1 MRGQQGSTTV
11 PSLLTAPLAPAPPSA
26 AFDPFAR
33 TDYFGVTLD
42 LGQFE
47 RFRRI
52 LYTPYYTTLLNL
64 SEWEVTSTLEVSES
78 QWVARVHVINGYRRE
93 ERDYSF
99 FMEQRFGGKYD
110 G

>member
-1 MRGQQGSTTV
+1 LQALKNNNFPHHDAGIEVLYRF
-11 PSLLTAPLAPAPPSA
+11 A